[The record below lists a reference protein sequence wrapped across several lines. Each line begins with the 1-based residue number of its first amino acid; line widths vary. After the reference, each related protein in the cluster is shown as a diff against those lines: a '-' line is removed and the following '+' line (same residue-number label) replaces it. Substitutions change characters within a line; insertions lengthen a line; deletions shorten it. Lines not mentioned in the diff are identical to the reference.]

1 MWQELQCVSLF
12 AGLSAGEIETVVSLA
27 GGYRRELSAREQLWR
42 QGEQVNSLA
51 IVLSGAV
58 EAVAY
63 SREGGAELVAYH
75 GAGEVVGDVL
85 MTSESLSP
93 VTLLARE
100 TTAVLLLPREG
111 LFPLAGEVSLPLRRV
126 QRNLLTETGE
136 KFWQQ
141 RRRIA
146 YLVEPRLKA
155 RVLRYLRDHAPA
167 VGVWFTL
174 PLDRQGMAQFLG
186 CDRSALSRVLSQ
198 LKAEGKIEYRKSEF
212 VVKE

>member
-1 MWQELQCVSLF
+1 MWQKLQAVTLF
-12 AGLSAGEIETVVSLA
+12 AGLNASEIETVVSDA
-27 GGYRRELSAREQLWR
+27 GGRHKMLRPQEQLWR
-42 QGEQVNSLA
+42 QGEAVTSLA
-51 IVLSGAV
+51 IVLSGTV

-63 SREGGAELVAYH
+63 SREGGVELVAYH

-85 MTSESLSP
+85 MASESASP

-100 TTAVLLLPREG
+100 DTAVLLLPREG
-111 LFPLAGEVSLPLRRV
+111 LFPMAGAVSVALRRV
-126 QRNLLTETGE
+126 QRNLLSETGE

-146 YLVEPRLKA
+146 YLVEPRLKT
-155 RVLRYLRDHAPA
+155 RVLRYLQDHAPA
-167 VGVWFTL
+167 VGEWFTL

-198 LKAEGKIEYRKSEF
+198 LRDEGAIEYRKSAF
-212 VVKE
+212 CVK

>member
-1 MWQELQCVSLF
+1 MWQNLQGVSLF
-12 AGLSAGEIETVVSLA
+12 AGLTTAEIEAVVSDA
-27 GGYRRELSAREQLWR
+27 GGYRRELLVQEQLWR
-42 QGEQVNSLA
+42 QGERVDSLA

-63 SREGGAELVAYH
+63 SREGEIELVAYH
-75 GAGEVVGDVL
+75 GAGDVVGDVL
-85 MTSESLSP
+85 MSSKSPSP
-93 VTLLARE
+93 VTLLSRE
-100 TTAVLLLPREG
+100 ATTVLLLPREG
-111 LFPLAGEVSLPLRRV
+111 LFPMAGEVSLPLRRV

-146 YLVEPRLKA
+146 YLVEPRLKT
-155 RVLRYLRDHAPA
+155 RVLRYLQDQAPA
-167 VGVWFTL
+167 VGEWFTL

-198 LKAEGKIEYRKSEF
+198 LRDEGAIEYRKSEF
-212 VVKE
+212 CVK

>member
-1 MWQELQCVSLF
+1 MWQELQAVTLF
-12 AGLSAGEIETVVSLA
+12 AGLTAAEIESVVSD
-27 GGYRRELSAREQLWR
+27 GGGRRRELLAHEQLWR
-42 QGEQVNSLA
+42 QGDTVESLA

-63 SREGGAELVAYH
+63 SREGEMELVAYH

-85 MTSESLSP
+85 MSSETLSP

-100 TTAVLLLPREG
+100 ATAVLLLPREG
-111 LFPLAGEVSLPLRRV
+111 LFPMAGAVSPALRRV
-126 QRNLLTETGE
+126 QRNLLAGTGE

-146 YLVEPRLKA
+146 YLVEPRLKT
-155 RVLRYLRDHAPA
+155 RVLRYLRDATPA
-167 VGVWFTL
+167 AGEWFTL

-198 LKAEGKIEYRKSEF
+198 LRDEGTIAYRKSEF
-212 VVKE
+212 CVR